1 MEAAEKCSFNTK
13 CHSAVCCISF
23 DVELFPED
31 FKRKTDIHV
40 EDDGITLKYAG
51 ERCPYLDSSN
61 LCSIY
66 DQRPNVCR
74 QYDCCGDSRLTN
86 STTNLLM

>member
-1 MEAAEKCSFNTK
+1 MDQIVRCSANPHCWNAA
-13 CHSAVCCISF
+13 CCIVF

-31 FKRKTDIHV
+31 FRRKPDIHV

-66 DQRPNVCR
+66 ELRPNVCR
-74 QYDCCGDSRLTN
+74 QYDCCGDCRLAVR
-86 STTNLLM
+86 